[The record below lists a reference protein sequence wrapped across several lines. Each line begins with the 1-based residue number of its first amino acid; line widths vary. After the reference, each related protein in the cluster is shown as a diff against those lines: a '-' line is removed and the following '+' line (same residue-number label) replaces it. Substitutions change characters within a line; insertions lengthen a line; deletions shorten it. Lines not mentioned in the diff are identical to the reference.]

1 MATGPLSQVRQNYH
15 PDCEAAINSQ
25 INLELYASYVYLS
38 MWVCM
43 YGKTIKE
50 YGSELTTVVV
60 PMEKVKN
67 GIRLV
72 VKGVFDFT

>member
-1 MATGPLSQVRQNYH
+1 MWGQEVVGRGEGVGWGPGCQ
-15 PDCEAAINSQ
+15 
-25 INLELYASYVYLS
+25 
-38 MWVCM
+38 WVCM